1 MSCLVA
7 SRSCAGLRERVLF
20 LAKSSA
26 TGRRDGMTLKIA
38 NKARERLTAGEL
50 SLGMALRQARTVD
63 IGRVLAACGFDFA
76 FIDMEHN
83 TMGVDTA
90 AQIAVACHDA
100 GVTPVVRVPGYEHYL
115 ATRLLDAG
123 AMGIVFPHV
132 DSADHAR
139 QLVSNCK
146 YPPMGHRSLGGP
158 MAQLGFRPHPR
169 AESTAIVN
177 QETLL
182 VMMLETPA
190 AVDDADAIAAVPGVD
205 VLLIGTNDLT
215 LEMGIAGQ
223 YDDARVVRAYE
234 TVIAACKKHG
244 KHPGMGG
251 IYDHPTMEK
260 YIKMGARF
268 VLCGSDI
275 TFLMAA
281 GQARA
286 DFLRK
291 VPV

>member
-1 MSCLVA
+1 MP
-7 SRSCAGLRERVLF
+7 
-20 LAKSSA
+20 
-26 TGRRDGMTLKIA
+26 MIA
-38 NKARERLTAGEL
+38 NTVRERLAAGQL
-50 SLGMALRQARTVD
+50 ALGMALRQARTVD
-63 IGRVLAACGFDFA
+63 IGRVLAACGYDFA

-83 TMGVDTA
+83 TMSIDTA
-90 AQIAVACHDA
+90 AQIAVACDDA
-100 GVTPVVRVPGYEHYL
+100 GVTPLVRVPGYEHYL

-132 DSADHAR
+132 DTAEHAR
-139 QLVSNCK
+139 QLVDNCK

-158 MAQLGFRPHPR
+158 MAQLGFRPYPR
-169 AESTAIVN
+169 AESTAVVN
-177 QETLL
+177 RETLL
-182 VMMLETPA
+182 VMMLETPEA
-190 AVDDADAIAAVPGVD
+190 IASADAIAAVPGVD

-223 YDDARVVRAYE
+223 YDDPKIVRAYD
-234 TVIAACKKHG
+234 TVIAACAKHG

-268 VLCGSDI
+268 VLSGSDLSFI
-275 TFLMAA
+275 MTG

-286 DFLRK
+286 DFLRRIS
-291 VPV
+291 V

>member
-1 MSCLVA
+1 MPA
-7 SRSCAGLRERVLF
+7 
-20 LAKSSA
+20 
-26 TGRRDGMTLKIA
+26 IA
-38 NKARERLTAGEL
+38 NKVRERLAAGQL

-83 TMGVDTA
+83 TMGIDTA

-100 GVTPVVRVPGYEHYL
+100 EVTPLVRVPGYEHYL

-132 DSADHAR
+132 DGAEQAR
-139 QLVSNCK
+139 QLVDNCK

-158 MAQLGFRPHPR
+158 MAQLGFRAHPR
-169 AESTAIVN
+169 AESTAVVN
-177 QETLL
+177 KETLL
-182 VMMLETPA
+182 VMMLETPGA
-190 AVDDADAIAAVPGVD
+190 IAEADAIAAVPGVD
-205 VLLIGTNDLT
+205 VLLIGTNDLS
-215 LEMGIAGQ
+215 LELGIPGK
-223 YDDARVVRAYE
+223 YDDLQVVRAYD

-268 VLCGSDI
+268 ILCGSDI
-275 TFLMAA
+275 SFLMAG

-286 DFLRK
+286 EFLRGL
-291 VPV
+291 PV